1 MFELLVV
8 GLVATV
14 IGVAVLGLL
23 GAVVALV
30 CWLFVLPFKLL
41 GLAFRGLAFLF
52 ALPFLLI
59 VGLVGAL
66 VFGAGALM
74 FIFPALPILLLAGFI
89 WWLATRRR
97 PAGA

>member
-1 MFELLVV
+1 MFELLVA
-8 GLVATV
+8 GAIAVA
-14 IGVAVLGLL
+14 GVAVLGLL

-41 GLAFRGLAFLF
+41 GLAFRGVAFLL

-66 VFGAGALM
+66 VFGVGALM

-89 WWLATRRR
+89 WWLATHRR
-97 PAGA
+97 PAGP